1 MSSPCTPDSDIAD
14 WLATIHLERYRNL
27 FKQHGFHLARDVSAL
42 DNKQLQQ
49 LGITATGHR
58 KRILNLAE
66 KTRLLGYPHP
76 RAPQMGEDAAKAE
89 PGAAADAFG
98 MQQCSAMP
106 SQSVPPQKDL
116 DPPLVRPVPKPRTVF
131 YRPKLEQGSA
141 AIPPAHSPDR
151 DRTAGAFVVL
161 EGFVPGES
169 STDLE
174 SPGATMG
181 TGTSRLG
188 AREEAR
194 LPTVPDHGETEETPE
209 KPCLCVPSVP
219 PRLRHRAPVAE
230 ITTVGTTGRPPS
242 VPGVGQGRM
251 EMVSNVIYEG
261 LKSPLSP
268 VEDSGQ
274 EDSPQGQAFTQDPS
288 PQELTQLDEKS
299 K

>member
-14 WLATIHLERYRNL
+14 WLAIIHLERYRDL
-27 FKQHGFHLARDVSAL
+27 FKQHGFHLARDVAAL

-66 KTRLLGYPHP
+66 KTRLLGDPHP
-76 RAPQMGEDAAKAE
+76 RAPQMGEDATKAE
-89 PGAAADAFG
+89 PGVAADAFG
-98 MQQCSAMP
+98 MQKCNAVPRQVMP
-106 SQSVPPQKDL
+106 LQKDL

-141 AIPPAHSPDR
+141 ATPAAHSQDR
-151 DRTAGAFVVL
+151 DGTAGAFVVL

-188 AREEAR
+188 AQEEAQ
-194 LPTVPDHGETEETPE
+194 LPAVPDHGETQETPE

-219 PRLRHRAPVAE
+219 PRLRHRVPVAE
-230 ITTVGTTGRPPS
+230 LSAVGATGRPPS

-261 LKSPLSP
+261 FKQPLAP

-274 EDSPQGQAFTQDPS
+274 EDSPRDQALTQDS
-288 PQELTQLDEKS
+288 SSQELTQLAEKP